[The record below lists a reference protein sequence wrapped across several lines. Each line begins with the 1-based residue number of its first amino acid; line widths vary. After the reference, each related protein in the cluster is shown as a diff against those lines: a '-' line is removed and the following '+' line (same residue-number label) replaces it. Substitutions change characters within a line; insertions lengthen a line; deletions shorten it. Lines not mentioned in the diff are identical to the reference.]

1 MRFQPFKLKNG
12 YGSVIILA
20 ATTRAIMTSQGKGK
34 DNKPSEFLG
43 K

>member
-12 YGSVIILA
+12 YGSVITSA
-20 ATTRAIMTSQGKGK
+20 ATTSAITTSKGKGK
-34 DNKPSEFLG
+34 DNKPPEFLG